1 MLLVV
6 IGGQPEENVFRRKGS
21 TFMRKK
27 TRKFCAITLAAVM
40 ATTYMPYFPQGVV
53 DLSYTVKAA
62 QVTSGDFKYETNGA
76 SSISIIVSADTNSDG
91 TYDKVVAT
99 ETKSAATTAS
109 PAPGTENKDKENA
122 TETKTETATPSP
134 YPGTENKN
142 NTVTAENKTENT
154 VTTQE
159 VQTIKATTSKTFK
172 VSKLK
177 KKALTFKIAGK
188 ASSGNKIAYKLVKAN
203 KNIKFDAKTGIV
215 TIKKGTKKGT
225 YKIKV
230 KMTVKGNS
238 KYKAYATTRTIT
250 IRVKK

>member
-53 DLSYTVKAA
+53 D
-62 QVTSGDFKYETNGA
+62 
-76 SSISIIVSADTNSDG
+76 
-91 TYDKVVAT
+91 
-99 ETKSAATTAS
+99 
-109 PAPGTENKDKENA
+109 A

-134 YPGTENKN
+134 ALGTENKN

-238 KYKAYATTRTIT
+238 KYKAYATTKTIT
-250 IRVKK
+250 IKVKK